1 MTCEKNY
8 SGYFYIIIY
17 RRRAKVEARAP
28 LRKLGHQLGSFFTN
42 PDERCYGLAQDC
54 KVGSEKRSN
63 TIGFA
68 D

>member
-1 MTCEKNY
+1 M
-8 SGYFYIIIY
+8 
-17 RRRAKVEARAP
+17 EARAP
-28 LRKLGHQLGSFFTN
+28 LRKLGHQLRSFFTN
-42 PDERCYGLAQDC
+42 PDERCYGLSQDC